1 MLKFKFEFSTVRL
14 QLRSIG
20 VQQRPLRL
28 VER

>member
-1 MLKFKFEFSTVRL
+1 MLKLKFDLSTVRL
-14 QLRSIG
+14 QLRSLG